1 MGITDFLLKRK
12 IKKLDQEA
20 YNFYVKTVKAIE
32 ADSVQIS
39 VDRINKGEFTEVNKH
54 LEEVGKGF
62 ETLEKIEQKYVR
74 LKEKYKHNNEQ
85 LLNIVIDWRDLN
97 LLGYNLFAH
106 KISSN
111 TADYEI
117 RTEEIM
123 KRFNKLLG
131 E

>member
-1 MGITDFLLKRK
+1 MGITDFLSKRK
-12 IKKLDQEA
+12 IKNLEREA
-20 YNFYVKTVKAIE
+20 YDFYVKTVKAIE

-62 ETLEKIEQKYVR
+62 ETLEKIEQKFVR
-74 LKEKYKHNNEQ
+74 LKEKYKHDNEE
-85 LLNIVIDWRDLN
+85 LLKIVIDWRDLN

-106 KISSN
+106 KTN
-111 TADYEI
+111 GDTADYEI

-123 KRFNKLLG
+123 KRYNKLLG